1 MQIVVFLMWRLR
13 FLSFTFPLST
23 TVRAFACTHA
33 RTRYILILSLS
44 NKRHRFFA
52 DTDLQSISN
61 YGVDINHN
69 SNEIAAKHGATQVKT
84 QVERV
89 GKEKRNDAQI
99 NRENATVKHKSVEN
113 PLKKYAPVS
122 VPGWEVNI
130 IYKPSR
136 KNNYSVPANT
146 SITSKAPPEVPA
158 NTSEVIESSDV
169 ARLIDDMDGSKD
181 VRGGA
186 SETKEARSVFWKPV
200 TAVQKLMKRVR
211 GTGRN

>member
-1 MQIVVFLMWRLR
+1 M
-13 FLSFTFPLST
+13 
-23 TVRAFACTHA
+23 CTHA

-69 SNEIAAKHGATQVKT
+69 SNEIAAKHDATQVKA

-89 GKEKRNDAQI
+89 GKEKRDDAQI

-136 KNNYSVPANT
+136 KTNYSMPSHTNVSSKVASEVAANT
-146 SITSKAPPEVPA
+146 FDAV
-158 NTSEVIESSDV
+158 ESSDV
-169 ARLIDDMDGSKD
+169 AGLIDGMDGGKD
-181 VRGGA
+181 VHGGA